1 MLGVPLKYS
10 CSTASSVLLH
20 KSANLICAKKMSQ
33 SCALCRN
40 YNSIHA
46 TWELWQK
53 NTYADASFAFLHI
66 TNCPELKEKREL
78 QRWSTAIL
86 NAWSFLMSE
95 TVLYSVQVWAR
106 YSDYSTFSPDDEMNC
121 IFQSGSLQ
129 SRHFFFNENL
139 WLREDWGV
147 YLNNPPALLQHD
159 CQSVD
164 ALH

>member
-78 QRWSTAIL
+78 LKYSNIKRLVFSHVWNCFIFCAGLSEVLWLFYILSRWWDELYFPEWLI
-86 NAWSFLMSE
+86 
-95 TVLYSVQVWAR
+95 TVQA
-106 YSDYSTFSPDDEMNC
+106 F
-121 IFQSGSLQ
+121 
-129 SRHFFFNENL
+129 FFFNENL